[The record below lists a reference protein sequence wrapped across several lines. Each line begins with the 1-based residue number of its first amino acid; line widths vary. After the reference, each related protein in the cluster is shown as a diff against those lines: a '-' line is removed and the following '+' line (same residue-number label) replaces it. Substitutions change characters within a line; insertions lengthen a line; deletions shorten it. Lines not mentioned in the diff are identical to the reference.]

1 MVDLKEL
8 VKAGVQ
14 FGHKSSRWC
23 PRMAP
28 YIWGVRNNIHL
39 INVAKTAQQL
49 EKACKALEGIV
60 AEGKNVLW
68 IGTKKPAQAAIR
80 AAAEQVGMPYV
91 THRWI
96 GGTLTNNSQVKK
108 SVTKYLHLQDVLQKA
123 DRKHYTKKEFNVFQK
138 MVDRLEKNIGG
149 ILNLQYPV
157 GALIVVDVNK
167 EASAVK
173 EAATM
178 GVPVIA
184 LVDTN
189 SDPLLATHVI
199 PSNDDSPRAIKLIL
213 DYLVSA
219 AERGKTLAK
228 ERKAD
233 EERELELL
241 REKKKPERKEA
252 AATASKKEAAPE
264 QERSQELQA
273 QLAAT
278 DEAEEVKP
286 AAKKAAPRAAIK
298 RAPAKKTGSK

>member
-1 MVDLKEL
+1 MIDLKEL

-28 YIWGVRNNIHL
+28 YIWGTKNNIHL

-80 AAAEQVGMPYV
+80 ATAEHVGMPYV

-108 SVTKYLHLQDVLQKA
+108 SVTKYLHLQDVLHKA

-157 GALIVVDVNK
+157 GALIVVDINK

-189 SDPLLATHVI
+189 SNPLLATHVI
-199 PSNDDSPRAIKLIL
+199 PANDDSPRSIKLIL
-213 DYLVSA
+213 DYLAAA

-233 EERELELL
+233 EEREQELL
-241 REKKKPERKEA
+241 REKKRAERKEA
-252 AATASKKEAAPE
+252 APKKEVAPE
-264 QERSQELQA
+264 QERVEELQA
-273 QLAAT
+273 QLAAA
-278 DEAEEVKP
+278 DESEEVKP
-286 AAKKAAPRAAIK
+286 ASKKPAPRTAMKKAAP
-298 RAPAKKTGSK
+298 KKTGSK

>member
-39 INVAKTAQQL
+39 INVAKTAQQI
-49 EKACKALEGIV
+49 EKACKVLEGIV
-60 AEGKNVLW
+60 AEGKSVLW
-68 IGTKKPAQAAIR
+68 IGTKKPAQAAVR
-80 AAAEQVGMPYV
+80 ATADSLNMPYV

-96 GGTLTNNSQVKK
+96 GGTLTNSNE
-108 SVTKYLHLQDVLQKA
+108 VTKSRTKYAHLQDVLQKA
-123 DRKHYTKKEFNVFQK
+123 DRKHYTKKEFNVFGK

-149 ILNLQYPV
+149 ILNLHYPV

-178 GVPVIA
+178 NIPVIA

-189 SDPLLATHVI
+189 ANPLLATHVI
-199 PSNDDSPRAIKLIL
+199 PANDDSPRSIKLIL
-213 DYLVSA
+213 DYLAKA
-219 AERGKTLAK
+219 AEKGKVLAQ

-241 REKKKPERKEA
+241 REKRKTERKEA
-252 AATASKKEAAPE
+252 VAKKEVTPQ
-264 QERSQELQA
+264 QERVEELQA
-273 QLAAT
+273 QLSAT
-278 DEAEEVKP
+278 DESEEVKP
-286 AAKKAAPRAAIK
+286 AAKKVAPKPAAKKAAP
-298 RAPAKKTGSK
+298 KKIASK

>member
-39 INVAKTAQQL
+39 INVAKTAQQI
-49 EKACKALEGIV
+49 EKACKALEAIV
-60 AEGKNVLW
+60 AEGKSVLW

-80 AAAEQVGMPYV
+80 TTADQLNMPYV

-96 GGTLTNNSQVKK
+96 GGTLTNSTE
-108 SVTKYLHLQDVLQKA
+108 VTKSRTKYAHLQDVLTKA
-123 DRKHYTKKEFNVFQK
+123 DRKHYTKKEFSVFQK

-157 GALIVVDVNK
+157 GALIVVDINK

-178 GVPVIA
+178 GIPVIA

-189 SDPLLATHVI
+189 SNPLLATHVI
-199 PSNDDSPRAIKLIL
+199 PSNDDSPRAISLVL
-213 DYLVSA
+213 SYLAKA
-219 AERGKTLAK
+219 AERGQALAK

-241 REKKKPERKEA
+241 REKRKTERKEA
-252 AATASKKEAAPE
+252 AAKKEATPA
-264 QERSQELQA
+264 QERAEELQA

-278 DEAEEVKP
+278 DDSEEVKP
-286 AAKKAAPRAAIK
+286 AAKKAAPKPA
-298 RAPAKKTGSK
+298 AKKSAPKKPASK

>member
-1 MVDLKEL
+1 MIDLKEL

-49 EKACKALEGIV
+49 EKACKALETIV
-60 AEGKNVLW
+60 AEGKSVLW
-68 IGTKKPAQAAIR
+68 VGTKKPAQAAIR
-80 AAAEQVGMPYV
+80 ATADHVGMPYV

-108 SVTKYLHLQDVLQKA
+108 SVTKYLHLQDVLAKS

-178 GVPVIA
+178 NIPVIA

-189 SDPLLATHVI
+189 SNPLLATHVI
-199 PSNDDSPRAIKLIL
+199 PGNDDSPRAIKLIL
-213 DYLVSA
+213 DYLAKA
-219 AERGKTLAK
+219 AEKGKALAK

-241 REKKKPERKEA
+241 REKKKAERKEA
-252 AATASKKEAAPE
+252 ATKAAPI
-264 QERSQELQA
+264 ERSEELQA
-273 QLAAT
+273 QLAAV
-278 DEAEEVKP
+278 EAEEEQP
-286 AAKKAAPRAAIK
+286 AATKTTK
-298 RAPAKKTGSK
+298 RPMKKTAPKKVASK